1 MLNYN
6 DYANDKKALIAKIEK
21 VKNSIAELRD
31 MGIDVSDTL
40 KKLDNAI
47 RIVGDDK
54 ISVVLV
60 GAFSDGKTSVVA
72 GWLNEKVDNMKIS
85 SDESSDEILCYT
97 PSSVPDGCRI
107 IDTPG
112 LFGDKKGADENGGK
126 ILLSDKT
133 KKFISEASLILY
145 VVTAKN
151 PIKDTHK
158 ECIKWILK
166 DLNKLTSTVFVIN
179 RMDDVADLTD
189 DEDFALQAR
198 IKTENI
204 KNKLIECGLDTPE
217 ASKVNVVCISAD
229 PNGRGIDAWNAHR
242 EEYLRRSHLS
252 ALEKMTNSILS
263 DCGKDLITKTGCDIL
278 NDEVNKFIKD
288 ICDQESKISE
298 IIPDKEESLRRNE
311 KDLESLKKRINVNR
325 LDMKK
330 ALKELEKRKIN
341 KIRAASV
348 KSFKDVME
356 DEIGIAKGKE
366 GGYVL
371 NDEINDILSE
381 YAEKN
386 SNMTKALGEKFQV
399 EYDRQ
404 NEVINALLKQGANG
418 AAEGLKFMGNMGVDA
433 LKNGIFAGRDLL
445 GKVGVAVKFK
455 PWQVTKMAQFA
466 TKALP
471 IIGASIDVVSNIL
484 DNALAQH
491 KNKKFEETKDN
502 VKEAITK
509 TFLEIDGKLD
519 SDEQYVKEFAPNYLE
534 LKQQI
539 DNEKKAI
546 EKQKEYLKR
555 FSEWR
560 KKFTEADFGEV

>member
-6 DYANDKKALIAKIEK
+6 DYANDKRALIAKTEN
-21 VKNSIAELRD
+21 VKNSISELRD
-31 MGIDVSDTL
+31 MGIDASETL

-47 RIVGDDK
+47 KMIGDDK

-60 GAFSDGKTSVVA
+60 GAFSDGKTSVIA

-133 KKFISEASLILY
+133 KKFISEANLILY

-158 ECIKWILK
+158 DCIRWILK

-198 IKTENI
+198 IKTENL
-204 KNKLIECGLDTPE
+204 KKKLIECEIGESE
-217 ASKVNVVCISAD
+217 ASRVNVVCISAD

-242 EEYLRRSHLS
+242 EEYLRRSHLC
-252 ALEKMTNSILS
+252 ALEKMTNSVLK

-288 ICDQESKISE
+288 ICERERKISE
-298 IIPDKEESLRRNE
+298 IIPDREESLRRNE
-311 KDLESLKKRINVNR
+311 KDLVSLKKRICNNKR
-325 LDMKK
+325 DMIN
-330 ALKELEKRKIN
+330 ALNDLEKRKRN
-341 KIRAASV
+341 KIRAASLE
-348 KSFKDVME
+348 SFKDVME
-356 DEIGIAKGKE
+356 DEIGIIKGE
-366 GGYVL
+366 EGYVL
-371 NDEINDILSE
+371 NDEINGIFSE

-386 SNMTKALGEKFQV
+386 SNMTQALSEKFQV

-418 AAEGLKFMGNMGVDA
+418 AAGGLKHMGGMGTAA
-433 LKNGIFAGRDLL
+433 LKDGIFAGRELL
-445 GKVGVAVKFK
+445 GKVGVTVKFK
-455 PWQVTKMAQFA
+455 PWQVTKLAKFA
-466 TKALP
+466 EKALP
-471 IIGASIDVVSNIL
+471 IIGAAIDVVSNIVE
-484 DNALAQH
+484 NALAQK
-491 KNKKFEETKDN
+491 KNKKFEESKN
-502 VKEAITK
+502 EVNEEIHNI
-509 TFLEIDGKLD
+509 FLEIKKKFE
-519 SDEQYVKEFAPNYLE
+519 SDEQYVKEFAPSYLE
-534 LKQQI
+534 LERQI
-539 DNEKKAI
+539 DAERKSV
-546 EKQKEYLKR
+546 EEQKEYLKR

-560 KKFTEADFGEV
+560 ENFTEVDFGEI